1 MSLSSH
7 QLMLLAPIAGKAG
20 VPGVIWAAVGAI
32 DFGTIPFMI
41 FYNFSAF
48 NINVNL

>member
-1 MSLSSH
+1 
-7 QLMLLAPIAGKAG
+7 MLLAPMAGKAG

-48 NINVNL
+48 NININL